1 MTGATEEGG
10 GGAGSSAG
18 SSIGGYRLIRK
29 LGSGGM
35 GDVHLARSPGG
46 RTVAVKV
53 IKAELAAEPEFRER
67 FRQEVAAARRVGER
81 WTAPVL
87 DADTEA
93 DTPWVATGYVA
104 GPSLDHVVS
113 ASGHGPLPEISVR
126 TLAYGLAGALLDIHG
141 AGLVHRDLKPS
152 NVLVTIDGPRV
163 IDFGIARALDA
174 VPESTLTRTGMV
186 VGSPSFMSPEQVKG
200 DQLGPAG
207 DVFCMGA
214 VLMFAATG
222 RTPFGGGGSGG
233 LHAVMFRIA
242 EEEPDLV
249 GIGEP
254 LRTLIARCL
263 SKDPA
268 DRPTPEEIVQ
278 EVQPVATATSSPPWL
293 PARLIAELGRS
304 AVKLL
309 DTDTPPRATQATTA
323 QSGPVPA
330 AYSPEAGTAVLPQT
344 VLPHGGPSGT
354 TGPSGTAYG
363 DDDFGRPEPPRRR
376 GRLLK
381 VTAGTAAVVAA
392 AVLGTAAA
400 GLGPFADD
408 AGGAGTASDVP
419 AELVGTWAGEVER
432 DGQPTG
438 QYRRFVIS
446 KGQLGEVVATSI
458 SLGRTYA
465 CTSDGKLAGKGGEDG
480 TRSVRLDTKVV
491 RSIPDDK
498 CSALGEHTLS
508 PGDGDAIRWSA
519 AGRTAELRRV
529 DKPERLPDE
538 VIGTWERPLPGGGT
552 QSMTVRQ
559 KAVGSAAA
567 ELVSDSG
574 SLHCEA
580 GMVLVSAGGA
590 AGPIRVTPPDV
601 DSSASSGDCATG
613 DSSTLRAE
621 GGELVREFP
630 GGEVLRY
637 TPA

>member
-1 MTGATEEGG
+1 MTAAAEGDG
-10 GGAGSSAG
+10 DGTGTAAGGA
-18 SSIGGYRLIRK
+18 IGGYRLLRK

-53 IKAELAAEPEFRER
+53 IKAELAAQPEFRER
-67 FRQEVAAARRVGER
+67 FRQEVAAASRVGER

-93 DTPWVATGYVA
+93 ETPWVATGYVA
-104 GPSLDHVVS
+104 GPSLDAVVS
-113 ASGHGPLPEISVR
+113 PSGHGPLPEISVR

-200 DQLGPAG
+200 EQLGPAG

-214 VLMFAATG
+214 VLAFAATG
-222 RTPFGGGGSGG
+222 RTPFGGGGAGG
-233 LHAVMFRIA
+233 LHAVMYRIA
-242 EEEPDLV
+242 EEEPDLG

-254 LRTLIARCL
+254 VRGLIARCL
-263 SKDPA
+263 AKDPA
-268 DRPTPEEIVQ
+268 DRPRPEEIVQ

-309 DTDTPPRATQATTA
+309 DTDTPPHATPASTE
-323 QSGPVPA
+323 PA
-330 AYSPEAGTAVLPQT
+330 APPAAAPGAATPPLGSEAGTTVLPQ
-344 VLPHGGPSGT
+344 LGRPDPGYDSG
-354 TGPSGTAYG
+354 SAY
-363 DDDFGRPEPPRRR
+363 PEPPRRR

-381 VTAGTAAVVAA
+381 VTAVAAAVVAA

-408 AGGAGTASDVP
+408 TKETGPASDVP

-465 CTSDGKLAGKGGEDG
+465 CTSDGTLAGKGGEAG

-491 RSIPDDK
+491 RSVPDDK
-498 CSALGEHTLS
+498 CSALGEHTLA
-508 PGDGDAIRWSA
+508 PGDGGTLRWSA
-519 AGRTAELRRV
+519 AGRTAQLHRV
-529 DKPERLPDE
+529 DKPERLPDG
-538 VIGTWERPLPGGGT
+538 VLGKWQRPLPGGGT
-552 QSMTVRQ
+552 QRMTVRQ
-559 KAVGSAAA
+559 KAVGSPAAQ
-567 ELVSDSG
+567 LVSDG
-574 SLHCEA
+574 GAMHCEA
-580 GMVLVSAGGA
+580 GMDLVSAGGED
-590 AGPIRVTPPDV
+590 GPIRVAPPAV
-601 DSSASSGDCATG
+601 DRTASSGDCATG

-621 GGELVREFP
+621 GGKLLREFP
-630 GGEVLRY
+630 DGKVLAY
-637 TPA
+637 TRA